1 MPYSDMATSDTHSL
15 CKFVECIDSL
25 EKWMEFGGCKKQV
38 GENRVA
44 DIDKLNDFINEWIS
58 MSSPLEGFASESIII
73 NNVTQGIEGLR
84 NQMDAGLKSI
94 SWKIVKQTLLTAAQ
108 SSAYSCG
115 SLFVNGI
122 TFMNFIPNRII
133 PVKHVFF
140 IGGDSMN
147 FPGAKQHNTLDLRK
161 SCTPWPGDDSPIAKR
176 RYAFL
181 CQLMSTSESFHISYV
196 NQDIRKDAEL
206 YPTSVV
212 NDIRR
217 FLINSVCDI
226 SQADAWPEEKI
237 SLDETRNF
245 DELFTQKSLRSKR
258 AFLNMMQ
265 DGFAHINPQ
274 KGSTQDISPNT
285 TVKCPERVP
294 LYTLSN
300 FLKDP
305 FVFRIGQM
313 LADSDSEDPEKEL
326 FEPIHFAEK
335 FAPQDDGCRRTFA

>member
-1 MPYSDMATSDTHSL
+1 MQQTRHITEDDVNKWESWIEGTNVYRDREHKKKDWLDGVKRLLLAKMTKNPLQVSDDVIMPYSDMATSDTHSL

-25 EKWMEFGGCKKQV
+25 EKWMEFGGCKKQA
-38 GENRVA
+38 GENRIA

-206 YPTSVV
+206 YPTSIV
-212 NDIRR
+212 NDIR
-217 FLINSVCDI
+217 
-226 SQADAWPEEKI
+226 
-237 SLDETRNF
+237 
-245 DELFTQKSLRSKR
+245 
-258 AFLNMMQ
+258 
-265 DGFAHINPQ
+265 
-274 KGSTQDISPNT
+274 
-285 TVKCPERVP
+285 
-294 LYTLSN
+294 
-300 FLKDP
+300 
-305 FVFRIGQM
+305 
-313 LADSDSEDPEKEL
+313 
-326 FEPIHFAEK
+326 K
-335 FAPQDDGCRRTFA
+335 F